1 MKTQGGKVIRVSLLW
16 LSLALVAL
24 AILAFRLQLSFDL
37 SAFFPQKT
45 SLTQEVL
52 LEQLKNGPGSRL
64 VVIGLKGASRE
75 QLADYSDLMKDE
87 LSTHPAFLNVLNGDY
102 SIDTATIPEPV
113 KSYYLL
119 LDDLDFSQASL
130 EEALLQRRRD
140 LTFGGG
146 SMLLEMMA
154 RDPFLQTL
162 NVLERLTPVNIT
174 GDIWFASDGSSVL
187 LAETRAAAIDIAAQT
202 EAISAI
208 RQAFSNLPDSDSLQL
223 ELTGVGAFS
232 VELQNTIRAEAEKRT
247 ILAVTAL
254 LVILFGIYRKVR
266 LLVLAALPIAM
277 GFLVGLATVSLVFS
291 SVHGITLAF
300 GFTLMGVAIDYP
312 LHLFSHARQRSGHS
326 AIQLIWPTLRIG
338 AASTAVAYLAIAL
351 SGSDG
356 LAQLGIFTAS
366 GVMVAL
372 LVTRYWLPLFLKQEQ
387 TDQSGPDTAL
397 QQASL
402 RFLPAIVV
410 LLVMLLG
417 AQFLLKDGLWQD
429 SLSSLSPVPEQRL
442 VTDNLL
448 RAAAG
453 TADMRYQLVM
463 HASSLE
469 TLLRDS
475 ESVDVLLQQAVADG
489 LLASW
494 QSVSLMLP
502 SQFVQKQR
510 QQAIPD
516 SDVLH
521 SRLSEAIKNT
531 PFREDAFE
539 TFEVNVQATQELPP
553 LLPKQ
558 FEATA
563 LTSWLDSH
571 LIHVGDQWV
580 SLISMSQPNPQA
592 LRTRLKTWDTKVELV
607 DLHQSTTVLMRD
619 YRNAAMKTVFLAT
632 LVIIALLLLEQK
644 QPRKVL
650 WIALTVMASLA
661 VTIVTVILLHAGLTI
676 IHLVALLL
684 VMGLGLDYAL
694 FVSRTETRADKQATR
709 HAVVACAITT
719 TLTFGILAGSSIPML
734 KFIGLTVA
742 TGSAVSF
749 ILAFVGSRVSKSKLS
764 QSDY

>member
-1 MKTQGGKVIRVSLLW
+1 MKTHRGKVIRTSVLW
-16 LSLALVAL
+16 ISLALVAL
-24 AILAFRLQLSFDL
+24 TVMAYRLQLTFDL

-45 SLTQEVL
+45 NLTQEIL

-64 VVIGLKGASRE
+64 VVIGFKGGSRD
-75 QLADYSDLMKDE
+75 QLAEYSDQMKNE

-102 SIDTATIPEPV
+102 SIDNAIIPEPV

-119 LDDLDFSQASL
+119 LDDVDYSQASL
-130 EEALLQRRRD
+130 KEALLQRHRD
-140 LTFGGG
+140 LSLGGG
-146 SMLLEMMA
+146 SLLLEMMA

-162 NVLERLTPVNIT
+162 SVLERLAPVNIT
-174 GDIWFASDGSSVL
+174 GDIWFADDGSTVL
-187 LAETRAAAIDIAAQT
+187 LAETRAAAINIAAQ
-202 EAISAI
+202 AQAVLAI

-232 VELQNTIRAEAEKRT
+232 VELQKTIRAEAEKRT
-247 ILAVTAL
+247 ILAIAAL
-254 LVILFGIYRKVR
+254 LVILFVVYRKFR
-266 LLVLAALPIAM
+266 LLLLAALPIAM
-277 GFLVGLATVSLVFS
+277 GFLVGLATVSLVFT

-312 LHLFSHARQRSGHS
+312 LHLFSHTRRGSGQA
-326 AIQLIWPTLRIG
+326 AIRLIWPTLRIG
-338 AASTAVAYLAIAL
+338 AASTIVAYLAIAL

-366 GVMVAL
+366 GVMVAA
-372 LVTRYWLPLFLKQEQ
+372 LVTRYWLPLFLTEEQ
-387 TDQSGPDTAL
+387 SEASGADTAV

-402 RFLPAIVV
+402 GFLPVILV
-410 LLVMLLG
+410 LLVTLVG

-442 VTDNLL
+442 ITDNLL
-448 RAAAG
+448 RSAAG
-453 TADMRYQLVM
+453 TPDMRYQLVM
-463 HASSLE
+463 HATSLE
-469 TLLRDS
+469 ELLRES
-475 ESVDVLLQQAVADG
+475 ESVDLLLQQAVDDG
-489 LLASW
+489 LLESW

-516 SDVLH
+516 IDVLDA
-521 SRLSEAIKNT
+521 RLSETIRNT

-539 TFEVNVQATQELPP
+539 SFEENVRASKNLPP
-553 LLPKQ
+553 LLPAQ

-563 LTSWLDSH
+563 LSSWLDSH
-571 LIHVGDQWV
+571 LIYVGDQWV
-580 SLISMSQPNPQA
+580 SLISMSHPKPQE
-592 LRTRLKTWDTKVELV
+592 LVSRLETWEHKVELV
-607 DLHQSTTVLMRD
+607 DLHLSTVGLMRD
-619 YRNAAMKTVFLAT
+619 YRNTAMRTIFFAS
-632 LVIIALLLLEQK
+632 LVIIALLLFEQK
-644 QPRKVL
+644 KARKVA
-650 WIALTVMASLA
+650 WIVLTVVASLA
-661 VTIVTVILLHAGLTI
+661 VTIVTVTLLHSGLTI

-694 FVSRTETRADKQATR
+694 FVSRSETEADKQATR

-749 ILAFVGSRVSKSKLS
+749 LFAFAGSRVSKRKLT
-764 QSDY
+764 QSAN